1 VTHGS
6 DHPTARSEAAELH
19 AIRRVGAALL
29 ARRTELGEAIA
40 ARIVEEIPSYR
51 RASPTL
57 LRDVLDGSTATAE
70 LLARSLAD
78 GVPLRR
84 EDAEAV
90 RGVARRRVHQGVSLE
105 VFQHAYRAA
114 LFAYWDACAE
124 EATRTRLTRGAS
136 LRLARLTLDAM
147 DLVATQAAEAYVR
160 EETRVRTQS
169 GREARDLV
177 ERLIAGPPVDDAR
190 RHPAAPGLDPTAP
203 LIVVVGRV
211 DRAAAP
217 VADALQAARDALEEA
232 MSIGRARPLIAIRHG
247 EVVLLTGAGAP
258 ARRLASVHTA
268 RRRALDDD
276 VDVRY
281 GVSTPAAGF
290 AGVPRAYREA
300 ALSLSYSSAAR
311 PVVSLDA
318 LSSLECALIGADATT
333 RAVIASKGDG
343 VRALA
348 ADDLAQTTETLRAFA
363 AADLNVS
370 RAAAALFVHPNT
382 VRYRLAR
389 TAEAT
394 GHDPRTFAGLV
405 ELLCVLEMLGGAV
418 TATPPPPLPSRSRAG
433 RTGAGGRRPSAARP

>member
-1 VTHGS
+1 MARSS
-6 DHPTARSEAAELH
+6 DHSPAHAEAAELR
-19 AIRRVGAALL
+19 AIQRVGAALMV
-29 ARRTELGEAIA
+29 RRTELGEAIA

-51 RASPTL
+51 RASPAL
-57 LRDVLDGSTATAE
+57 LRDVLAGSTATAE
-70 LLARSLAD
+70 LMARSLAE
-78 GVPLRR
+78 GVAMRR
-84 EDAEAV
+84 DDVEAV
-90 RGVARRRVHQGVSLE
+90 RDVARRRVHQGVSLE

-114 LFAYWDACAE
+114 LFAYWDACAD
-124 EATRTRLTRGAS
+124 EATRMRLTRGAS
-136 LRLARLTLDAM
+136 LRLAGFTLDAM

-169 GREARDLV
+169 GRAARDLV
-177 ERLIAGPPVDDAR
+177 ERLIAGPPVDEDR
-190 RHPAAPGLDPTAP
+190 RHPAAPGLDPTGP

-211 DRAAAP
+211 DRTAAP

-232 MSIGRARPLIAIRHG
+232 MSVGRAIPLIAIRQG
-247 EVVLLTGAGAP
+247 EVVLVTAAAAP
-258 ARRLASVHTA
+258 ARPRASVHAARRLA
-268 RRRALDDD
+268 LDDHEID
-276 VDVRY
+276 VHY
-281 GVSTPAAGF
+281 GLSTPAAGF
-290 AGVPRAYREA
+290 GGVPRAYREA

-318 LSSLECALIGADATT
+318 LSSLECALLGADATT

-343 VRALA
+343 VRALP
-348 ADDLAQTTETLRAFA
+348 ADDRAQTAETLRAFA

-405 ELLCVLEMLGGAV
+405 ELLCVLEMLDGAQR
-418 TATPPPPLPSRSRAG
+418 ATPPPAPPRGG
-433 RTGAGGRRPSAARP
+433 RTAAGGRPPSAARR

>member
-1 VTHGS
+1 MARGS
-6 DHPTARSEAAELH
+6 DHPTARSEAGELR

-51 RASPTL
+51 RASPAL

-78 GVPLRR
+78 GVALRR
-84 EDAEAV
+84 EDTEAV
-90 RGVARRRVHQGVSLE
+90 RDVARRRVHQGVSLDM
-105 VFQHAYRAA
+105 FQHAYRAA
-114 LFAYWDACAE
+114 LFAYWDACAD
-124 EATRTRLTRGAS
+124 EATRRRLTRGAS
-136 LRLARLTLDAM
+136 LRLARVALDAM

-177 ERLIAGPPVDDAR
+177 ERLIVGPPVDDDR

-211 DRAAAP
+211 DRAPAP
-217 VADALQAARDALEEA
+217 VADALQTARDALEEA
-232 MSIGRARPLIAIRHG
+232 MAVGRARPLVAIRQG
-247 EVVLLTGAGAP
+247 EVVLLTGAAAP
-258 ARRLASVHTA
+258 ARRLAGAHTA
-268 RRRALDDD
+268 RRRALEDHD

-343 VRALA
+343 VRALP

-389 TAEAT
+389 AAEAT

-405 ELLCVLEMLGGAV
+405 ELLCVLEMLGGAE
-418 TATPPPPLPSRSRAG
+418 TATQPPLPTRSRAG
-433 RTGAGGRRPSAARP
+433 RMGAGGRRPSAARP